1 MQFLQLYL
9 KDSAREWLRS
19 LPKGSI
25 KSWEV
30 LVYAFVRNFQATYK
44 RHVGIEELRQCHQKP
59 KESMRAYIGHFTK
72 LLNVAEEVSVDG
84 AINTFS
90 DGIRR

>member
-1 MQFLQLYL
+1 MQCLQLYL
-9 KDSAREWLRS
+9 KDSAHAWLRG
-19 LPKGSI
+19 LPKGSM
-25 KSWEV
+25 KSWED
-30 LVYAFVRNFQATYK
+30 LVDAFVKNFQPTYK
-44 RHVGIEELRQCHQKP
+44 RPVGIEELRQCHQKP